1 MYNGYYNTVGP
12 IKECVGL
19 LVAIAGERSEA
30 FIYVTRYVHM
40 ILIVHR
46 NLEGNSGSNENH
58 TFLVGRESVTRERRG
73 ILLPVRDAHGTGPS

>member
-1 MYNGYYNTVGP
+1 LYNGYWNTVEP

-19 LVAIAGERSEA
+19 LVAIARERSEA

-46 NLEGNSGSNENH
+46 NLEGNSGLNENH
-58 TFLVGRESVTRERRG
+58 TFLVGRDSVARERRG
-73 ILLPVRDAHGTGPS
+73 SLLPVRDTHGTGPS